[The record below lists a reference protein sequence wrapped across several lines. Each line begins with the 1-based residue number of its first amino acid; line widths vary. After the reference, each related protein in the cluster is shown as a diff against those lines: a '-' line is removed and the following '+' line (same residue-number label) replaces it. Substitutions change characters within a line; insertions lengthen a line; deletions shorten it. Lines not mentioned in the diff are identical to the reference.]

1 MAGGC
6 DCCTDAP
13 GKGAVWS
20 AGLHLSVPVLGGGRT
35 RGRVAQAR
43 SDVAVIEIDR
53 SPLRAAAAL
62 EVRLAVDAIREA
74 RQTVGALAGTVAQA
88 ERVPFM
94 AERRATSSA

>member
-1 MAGGC
+1 M
-6 DCCTDAP
+6 
-13 GKGAVWS
+13 
-20 AGLHLSVPVLGGGRT
+20 
-35 RGRVAQAR
+35 AQAR

-53 SPLRAAAAL
+53 SRLRGAAAL

-74 RQTVGALAGTVAQA
+74 GETVGALAGTVAQA